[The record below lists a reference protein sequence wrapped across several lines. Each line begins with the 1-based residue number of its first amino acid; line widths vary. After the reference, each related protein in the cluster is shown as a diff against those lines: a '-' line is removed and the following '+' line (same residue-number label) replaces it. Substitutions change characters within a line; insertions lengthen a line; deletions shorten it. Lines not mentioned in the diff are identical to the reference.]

1 MESKVRNIVKEQ
13 KGITLVALVITIV
26 ILIILAVI
34 SINAI
39 FGENGLITRA
49 QEGKKEHEK
58 AEARERLEVVLADA
72 YVEKKVS
79 NEYTEEEF
87 LRDHLDEYIYDQE
100 PEAEV
105 NGEEISLNGYTFAL
119 DRSVPEL
126 GDYIGEAGNLPPT
139 IRKIEVTN
147 KTFSEIA
154 IEVTA
159 VRVEGVEYRYS
170 YKKQEEGE
178 EAYQQVAEK
187 AENTNTFTGLT
198 SPEKYTIKVELIKD
212 EKIVN
217 QKEITVVLGEL
228 EKGTITFEPAIW
240 SQGTASVVVRTTT
253 SYQLQYQ
260 INAIEP
266 TSWKTIEN
274 GGTISNIPNESH
286 D

>member
-1 MESKVRNIVKEQ
+1 M
-13 KGITLVALVITIV
+13 
-26 ILIILAVI
+26 
-34 SINAI
+34 
-39 FGENGLITRA
+39 
-49 QEGKKEHEK
+49 
-58 AEARERLEVVLADA
+58 
-72 YVEKKVS
+72 
-79 NEYTEEEF
+79 
-87 LRDHLDEYIYDQE
+87 
-100 PEAEV
+100 
-105 NGEEISLNGYTFAL
+105 
-119 DRSVPEL
+119 
-126 GDYIGEAGNLPPT
+126 PPT

-147 KTFSEIA
+147 KTLSEIA

-178 EAYQQVAEK
+178 ESYKQVAEK

-240 SQGTASVVVRTTT
+240 SQGTASVVVRTRT